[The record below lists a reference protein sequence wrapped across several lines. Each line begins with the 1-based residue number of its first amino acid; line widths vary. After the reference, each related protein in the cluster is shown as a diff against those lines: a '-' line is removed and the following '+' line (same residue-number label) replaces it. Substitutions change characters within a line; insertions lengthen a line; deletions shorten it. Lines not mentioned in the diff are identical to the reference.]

1 MWNNENRQLQI
12 PNPAARRGAR
22 VDRVP
27 DGARTTADA
36 GVDRGAGVSRVV
48 RTCTSVLG
56 STAATTRLLRVRV
69 RGLRCMCCVRRR
81 RQRRSAGLLRMLPWR
96 AAAHAHARARAGV
109 TTLGARRG
117 RRPTGVILPLSI
129 DEFSAKCI

>member
-1 MWNNENRQLQI
+1 M
-12 PNPAARRGAR
+12 
-22 VDRVP
+22 P
-27 DGARTTADA
+27 DGARTAADA
-36 GVDRGAGVSRVV
+36 GVDRGAGVPRAL
-48 RTCTSVLG
+48 RTRTYDLS
-56 STAATTRLLRVRV
+56 STAATARLLCVRV

-81 RQRRSAGLLRMLPWR
+81 CQCRSAGLLRMLPR
-96 AAAHAHARARAGV
+96 CAAAHAHARARAGV